1 MSEQTEIE
9 IGGVKLKGGKMFA
22 VIMALSTAVGALY
35 GGFEVYKD
43 YMDMKEQISAY
54 VAPDLSEINQG
65 IAVLQETVTSQNT
78 TIEAQQT
85 IIVGLEKQM
94 NTSNESQLNSR
105 TIMQESINRIDGDM
119 QSVFGDLRD
128 NGKRL
133 YELEVN
139 TNKEMLDIRKSIST
153 QIEEALANPLSGS

>member
-9 IGGVKLKGGKMFA
+9 IGGVKLKGGKMLA
-22 VIMALSTAVGALY
+22 VAMALSTAVGALY

-78 TIEAQQT
+78 TIEAQQSM
-85 IIVGLEKQM
+85 IVGLEKQM

-139 TNKEMLDIRKSIST
+139 TNKEMLDIRKSINT

>member
-9 IGGVKLKGGKMFA
+9 IGGVKLKGGKMLA
-22 VIMALSTAVGALY
+22 VAMALSTAVGALY

-139 TNKEMLDIRKSIST
+139 TNKEMLDIRKSINT

>member
-9 IGGVKLKGGKMFA
+9 IGGVKLKGGKMLA
-22 VIMALSTAVGALY
+22 VAMALSTAVGTLY

-139 TNKEMLDIRKSIST
+139 TNKEMLDIRKSINT

>member
-9 IGGVKLKGGKMFA
+9 IGGVKLKGGKMLA
-22 VIMALSTAVGALY
+22 VAMALSTAVGALY

-78 TIEAQQT
+78 TIEAQQSM
-85 IIVGLEKQM
+85 IIGLEKQM

-139 TNKEMLDIRKSIST
+139 TNKEMLDIRKSINT

>member
-9 IGGVKLKGGKMFA
+9 IGGIKLKGGKMLA
-22 VIMALSTAVGALY
+22 VAMALSTAVGALY

-78 TIEAQQT
+78 TIQAQQSM
-85 IIVGLEKQM
+85 IVGLEKQM

-119 QSVFGDLRD
+119 QSTFGDLRD

-139 TNKEMLDIRKSIST
+139 TNKEMLDIRKSINT

>member
-9 IGGVKLKGGKMFA
+9 IGGVKLKGGKMLA
-22 VIMALSTAVGALY
+22 VAMALSTAVGALY

-78 TIEAQQT
+78 TIEAQQSM
-85 IIVGLEKQM
+85 IVGLEKQM

-119 QSVFGDLRD
+119 QSVFSDLRD

>member
-43 YMDMKEQISAY
+43 YMDMKDQISAY

-78 TIEAQQT
+78 TTEAQQT

>member
-9 IGGVKLKGGKMFA
+9 IGGVKLKGGKMLA
-22 VIMALSTAVGALY
+22 VAMALSTAVGALY

-139 TNKEMLDIRKSIST
+139 TNKEMLDIRKSINK

>member
-9 IGGVKLKGGKMFA
+9 IGGVKLKGGKMLA
-22 VIMALSTAVGALY
+22 VAMALSTAVGALY

-78 TIEAQQT
+78 TIEAQQSM
-85 IIVGLEKQM
+85 IVGLEKQM

-139 TNKEMLDIRKSIST
+139 TNKEMLDIRKSINK